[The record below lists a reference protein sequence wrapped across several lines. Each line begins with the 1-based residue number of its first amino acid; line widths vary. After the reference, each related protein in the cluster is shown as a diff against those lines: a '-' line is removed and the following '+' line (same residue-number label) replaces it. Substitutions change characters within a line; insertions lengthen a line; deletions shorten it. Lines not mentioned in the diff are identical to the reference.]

1 MPEAAPAPD
10 LRAAEA
16 WFVDHGL
23 PYFVDDIRAQVRARL
38 SRRRV
43 SAVTSGA
50 LVLAALIGAL
60 VGWQTTVS
68 GGVTAGVTT
77 VIVVWLLY
85 AARALKVWLIAQW
98 ALRRTFASL
107 GLLFPLATRALPMLL
122 LFVTFLFINTEVWQ
136 VASSLDGGV
145 LWGAVLLFALVAIG
159 FLVVRL
165 DEELDQFDDDVSPDE
180 VVDHCADTPL
190 APYAEQAASGDDLT
204 QRAQVGGLQQANLLL
219 MLLVA
224 QAVQV
229 LLLSLAVF
237 GFFIVFGA
245 VAIQDSVIESWIGEP
260 PTYPWD
266 IEIVSRELA
275 QVATFL
281 AAFSGLYFTVYAI
294 TDNTYRQQFFSAIM
308 RELGQVVSARVAY
321 RHARGRADGR

>member
-1 MPEAAPAPD
+1 MPEGAAEPD
-10 LRAAEA
+10 LHAAEE

-23 PYFVDDIRAQVRARL
+23 PYFVDDIRSGVRARL
-38 SRRRV
+38 SRPRV
-43 SAVTSGA
+43 TAVTAAA
-50 LVLAALIGAL
+50 LVLAAAVGGL
-60 VGWQTTVS
+60 VGWTSDTVS
-68 GGVTAGVTT
+68 GGLTAGLST
-77 VIVVWLLY
+77 VIVVWIVY
-85 AARALKVWLIAQW
+85 AARALKVWMIARW

-165 DEELDQFDDDVSPDE
+165 DEELDQFDDDVSADE

-190 APYAEQAASGDDLT
+190 APWAAHAAEGDDLT
-204 QRAQVGGLQQANLLL
+204 QRAQVSGLQQANLLL

-237 GFFIVFGA
+237 GFFLVFGA
-245 VAIQDSVIESWIGEP
+245 VAIQDSVIESWIGAE
-260 PTYPWD
+260 PTYPWG
-266 IEIVSRELA
+266 IPLVSRELA
-275 QVATFL
+275 QVSTFL
-281 AAFSGLYFTVYAI
+281 ASFSGLYFAVYAI
-294 TDNTYRQQFFSAIM
+294 TDSTYREQFFSAIM

-321 RHARGRADGR
+321 RHARDH

>member
-1 MPEAAPAPD
+1 MPEG
-10 LRAAEA
+10 AAEHDLHA
-16 WFVDHGL
+16 AEEWFVDHGL
-23 PYFVDDIRAQVRARL
+23 PYFVDDIRSGVRARL

-43 SAVTSGA
+43 TAVTAGA
-50 LVLAALIGAL
+50 LVLAAVVGGL
-60 VGWQTTVS
+60 VGWTSGQVS
-68 GGVTAGVTT
+68 GGLTVGLST
-77 VIVVWLLY
+77 VIVVWIAY
-85 AARALKVWLIAQW
+85 AARALKVWLIARW

-145 LWGAVLLFALVAIG
+145 LWGVVLLFALVAIG

-165 DEELDQFDDDVSPDE
+165 DEELDQFDDDVSAGE

-190 APYAEQAASGDDLT
+190 SPYAEQAAQGDDLT
-204 QRAQVGGLQQANLLL
+204 HRAQVSGLQQANLLL

-237 GFFIVFGA
+237 GFFLVFGA
-245 VAIQDSVIESWIGEP
+245 VAIQDSVIESWIGAE
-260 PTYPWD
+260 PTYPWG
-266 IEIVSRELA
+266 ISLVSRELA
-275 QVATFL
+275 QVSTFL
-281 AAFSGLYFTVYAI
+281 ASFSGLYFTVYAI
-294 TDNTYRQQFFSAIM
+294 TDSTYREQFFSAIM

-321 RHARGRADGR
+321 RHARDQ

>member
-1 MPEAAPAPD
+1 MPEAEPTPD
-10 LRAAEA
+10 LRAAEQ

-23 PYFVDDIRAQVRARL
+23 PYFVDDIRAGVRARL
-38 SRRRV
+38 SRRRI
-43 SAVTSGA
+43 SAVTTIA
-50 LVLAALIGAL
+50 LVLAVLVGAL

-68 GGVTAGVTT
+68 GGLTAGATT
-77 VIVVWLLY
+77 VIGVWLLY
-85 AARALKVWLIAQW
+85 AARALKVWLIARW
-98 ALRRTFASL
+98 ALQRTFGSL

-145 LWGAVLLFALVAIG
+145 LWGAVLLFALMAIG

-190 APYAEQAASGDDLT
+190 APYAEAAAAGDDLT
-204 QRAQVGGLQQANLLL
+204 QRAQVSGLQQANLLL

-237 GFFIVFGA
+237 GFFMVFGA
-245 VAIQDSVIESWIGEP
+245 VAIQDSVIESWIGTA
-260 PTYPWD
+260 PTYPWG
-266 IEIVSRELA
+266 IRIVSLELA

-281 AAFSGLYFTVYAI
+281 ASFSGLYFTVYAI
-294 TDNTYRQQFFSAIM
+294 TDSTYREQFFSAIM

-321 RHARGRADGR
+321 RHARDH